1 MTKVC
6 HMTNVHGVED
16 VRIFQKECVSL
27 AKAGYEVY
35 LVERGESYEKNGVHI
50 VGVGDIPADR
60 LRRMTEGAKKVYE
73 AAKQIDADVYHLHDP
88 ELLPYGLKLKKAG
101 KKVIFDSHE
110 DYRVMLR
117 YKPYLPAWICRIVAA
132 AYSRYEQRVLRQIDG
147 VIFPALK
154 DGRHPFAGQ
163 CRHLAVVNNVPRME
177 ELYDLYDPGIQ
188 KYERSVVYIGIMT
201 YNRGITH
208 MIQAASRCSCTA
220 YLGGDFS
227 TEEYQAEI
235 QALPEY
241 ACVHYLGHLSRQ
253 EVLKTLQRCQI
264 GMANILNVAQ
274 YNQYDNLATK
284 VYEYM
289 SLGIPVILSDSPFNT
304 QVMEK
309 YHFGICVKPD
319 DVDAVANTIRYLL
332 DHPDEARR
340 MGENGRR
347 AVREEFNWD
356 SEAKKLTAF
365 YAEIL
370 KD

>member
-16 VRIFQKECVSL
+16 IRIFRKECVSL
-27 AKAGYEVY
+27 ANAGYEVY

-60 LRRMTEGAKKVYE
+60 RRRMTEGAKKVYE
-73 AAKQIDADVYHLHDP
+73 AAKQVDADVYHLHDP

-110 DYRVMLR
+110 DVPADILEKYWIPAPLRRLISHGYAGYEKRVF
-117 YKPYLPAWICRIVAA
+117 
-132 AYSRYEQRVLRQIDG
+132 SRLDG
-147 VIFPALK
+147 VIGVTPSLCDRLKKTNGNMAMITNYPIWEDGLPQPQFQEKKIVFPGL
-154 DGRHPFAGQ
+154 
-163 CRHLAVVNNVPRME
+163 LS
-177 ELYDLYDPGIQ
+177 ELWNIEIL
-188 KYERSVVYIGIMT
+188 V
-201 YNRGITH
+201 
-208 MIQAASRCSCTA
+208 QAAERLPGLTVELRS
-220 YLGGDFS
+220 GNVEGD
-227 TEEYQAEI
+227 
-235 QALPEY
+235 L
-241 ACVHYLGHLSRQ
+241 LSR
-253 EVLKTLQRCQI
+253 LQAMPGWKQVNFPGRASHEAVMRLMTECLC
-264 GMANILNVAQ
+264 GMALCQPCPNSAGMLGTLGN
-274 YNQYDNLATK
+274 TK
-284 VYEYM
+284 IFEYM
-289 SLGIPVILSDSPFNT
+289 MAGIPVICTDFVLWKGIVDRW
-304 QVMEK
+304 
-309 YHFGICVKPD
+309 HCGICVKPD
-319 DVDAVANTIRYLL
+319 DVDAVANAIRYLL